1 VFVTGS
7 EPMIEAAGQQDV
19 VAAAAEI
26 IATSVV
32 AAAAHKLN
40 TLQAFP
46 TVKERQSISLILII

>member
-1 VFVTGS
+1 MFVTGS
-7 EPMIEAAGQQDV
+7 EPTIEAAGQQV
-19 VAAAAEI
+19 FVAAAEI